1 MNGAPLLRRITP
13 ADHLI
18 MPWKNGLGVT
28 REIAID
34 PPGASMSDAGF
45 RWRLSIATVDQSGPF
60 SSFPGI
66 DRTIMVIDGKG
77 MELTV
82 AGQAPQRLDRC
93 FLPFSFPGDAATECK
108 LIDGPIR
115 DFNLMVNRKNLTART
130 TVCRWRELTRLTL
143 DAPIAM
149 LHLLV
154 GEAGFA
160 AMAQHVQGA
169 AGDTL
174 IWQGTSPRGQAI
186 EIAPSDSAT
195 IAVMELTPVR

>member
-1 MNGAPLLRRITP
+1 MSGAPLLRRITP

-34 PPGASMSDAGF
+34 PPGAAMNDAGF

-60 SSFPGI
+60 SIFPGI

-77 MELTV
+77 MELAV

-93 FLPFSFPGDAATECK
+93 FVPFSFPGDAATECK

-115 DFNLMVNRKNLTART
+115 DFNLMVNRKSLSART
-130 TVCRWRELTRLTL
+130 TVSRWPDPGRFAL

-149 LHLLV
+149 LHLLE
-154 GEAGFA
+154 GDAGFT
-160 AMAQHVQGA
+160 AMSQHVQGT

-174 IWQGTSPRGQAI
+174 VWQGASAARQTI
-186 EIAPSDSAT
+186 EIAPLDSAT
-195 IAVMELTPVR
+195 LAVMELSPVR

>member
-1 MNGAPLLRRITP
+1 MNGAPLLRRIEP
-13 ADHLI
+13 ADHRI
-18 MPWKNGLGVT
+18 MPWKNGLGFT
-28 REIAID
+28 REIAIN
-34 PPGASMSDAGF
+34 PPGASMRDAGF

-66 DRTIMVIDGKG
+66 DRTIMVIDGNG

-93 FLPFSFPGDAATECK
+93 FVPVSFPGDAATECK

-130 TVCRWRELTRLTL
+130 TVSRWSDPARVAMN
-143 DAPIAM
+143 APIAM
-149 LHLLV
+149 LHLLE
-154 GEAGFA
+154 GDAGFT
-160 AMAQHVQGA
+160 AMNQHVQGA

-174 IWQGTSPRGQAI
+174 LWQGSPQASPVI
-186 EIAPSDSAT
+186 EITPQGSAT
-195 IAVMELTPVR
+195 IAVMELEPVR

>member
-1 MNGAPLLRRITP
+1 MSGTPLLRRITP
-13 ADHLI
+13 VDHLI
-18 MPWKNGLGVT
+18 MPWKNGLGFT

-66 DRTIMVIDGKG
+66 DRTIMVIEGKG

-82 AGQAPQRLDRC
+82 AGQAPRRLDRC
-93 FLPFSFPGDAATECK
+93 FQPFSFPGDAATECK

-115 DFNLMVNRKNLTART
+115 DFNLMVNRRILSAQT
-130 TVCRWRELTRLTL
+130 TVCRWPDPVRLAM

-149 LHLLV
+149 LHLLE
-154 GEAGFA
+154 GEAAFT
-160 AMAQHVQGA
+160 AMAETLQGA

-174 IWQGTSPRGQAI
+174 LWRDSSPAPQAI
-186 EIAPSDSAT
+186 EIVPRSPAT

>member
-1 MNGAPLLRRITP
+1 MNGAPPLRRITP
-13 ADHLI
+13 ADHRI
-18 MPWKNGLGVT
+18 MPWKNGLGFT

-34 PPGASMSDAGF
+34 PPAASMSDAGF

-77 MELTV
+77 MELSV

-108 LIDGPIR
+108 LIDGPIQ
-115 DFNLMVNRKNLTART
+115 DFNLMVNRKSLTART
-130 TVCRWRELTRLTL
+130 TVCRWSDPARLAM
-143 DAPIAM
+143 DVPIAM
-149 LHLLV
+149 LHLLD
-154 GEAGFA
+154 GDAGFT
-160 AMAQHVQGA
+160 AMNQHVQGT

-174 IWQGTSPRGQAI
+174 LWQGASQASAVI
-186 EIAPSDSAT
+186 EIAPRGSAT
-195 IAVMELTPVR
+195 IAVMELTPVC

>member
-1 MNGAPLLRRITP
+1 MNGTPLLRRITP

-18 MPWKNGLGVT
+18 MPWKNGLGFT

-66 DRTIMVIDGKG
+66 DRTIMVIEGKG
-77 MELTV
+77 MELAV
-82 AGQAPQRLDRC
+82 AGQAPQRLDHC
-93 FLPFSFPGDAATECK
+93 FVPFSFPGDAATECK

-115 DFNLMVNRKNLTART
+115 DFNLMVNRKILSAQT
-130 TVCRWRELTRLTL
+130 TVSRWSDPVRLAL

-149 LHLLV
+149 LHLLE
-154 GEAGFA
+154 GDAEFA
-160 AMAQHVQGA
+160 AMAQLVQGT

-174 IWQGTSPRGQAI
+174 LWQASSPARQMI
-186 EIAPSDSAT
+186 EIAPRGSAT

>member
-1 MNGAPLLRRITP
+1 VNGAPSLRRITP
-13 ADHLI
+13 ADHRI

-82 AGQAPQRLDRC
+82 AGQAAQRLDRC
-93 FLPFSFPGDAATECK
+93 FVPFSFPGDAKTECE

-115 DFNLMVNRKNLTART
+115 DFNLMVSRKHLTART
-130 TVCRWRELTRLTL
+130 TVCRWPDAARLAM
-143 DAPIAM
+143 DAPIAI
-149 LHLLV
+149 LHLLE
-154 GEAGFA
+154 GDAGFTA
-160 AMAQHVQGA
+160 LTQHVQGA

-174 IWQGTSPRGQAI
+174 LWQGSSQSPQVI
-186 EIAPSDSAT
+186 EIAPRGSVT
-195 IAVMELTPVR
+195 IPVMELTPVR

>member
-1 MNGAPLLRRITP
+1 MSGAPLLRRITP

-18 MPWKNGLGVT
+18 MPWKNGLGFT

-66 DRTIMVIDGKG
+66 DRTIMVIEGNG

-82 AGQAPQRLDRC
+82 AGQAPRRLDRY
-93 FLPFSFPGDAATECK
+93 FVPFSFPGDAATECK

-115 DFNLMVNRKNLTART
+115 DFNLMVKRGTLSAQT
-130 TVCRWRELTRLTL
+130 TVCRWPDPVRLTV

-149 LHLLV
+149 LHLLEGHASFV
-154 GEAGFA
+154 AKAE
-160 AMAQHVQGA
+160 HVEGN

-174 IWQGTSPRGQAI
+174 IWQGSSQTPQMI
-186 EIAPSDSAT
+186 EIAPRGSAT

>member
-1 MNGAPLLRRITP
+1 MNGAPSLRRITP
-13 ADHLI
+13 ADHRV
-18 MPWKNGLGVT
+18 MPWKNGLGFT

-34 PPGASMSDAGF
+34 PPGASMNYAGF
-45 RWRLSIATVDQSGPF
+45 RWRLSIATVNQSGPF

-66 DRTIMVIDGKG
+66 DRTIMVIEGKG
-77 MELTV
+77 MELAV

-93 FLPFSFPGDAATECK
+93 FVPFSFSGDAATECK

-115 DFNLMVNRKNLTART
+115 DFNLMVNRKNLAART
-130 TVCRWRELTRLTL
+130 TVCRWSDPARLAV

-149 LHLLV
+149 LHLLE
-154 GEAGFA
+154 GDAGFT
-160 AMAQHVQGA
+160 AMAQQVQGA

-174 IWQGTSPRGQAI
+174 IWQGSLQSPQVIEIVPRG
-186 EIAPSDSAT
+186 STT

>member
-1 MNGAPLLRRITP
+1 MNGAPSLRRITP
-13 ADHLI
+13 ADHRV
-18 MPWKNGLGVT
+18 MPWKNGLGFT

-34 PPGASMSDAGF
+34 PPGASMNDAGF

-82 AGQAPQRLDRC
+82 AGRAPQRLDRC
-93 FLPFSFPGDAATECK
+93 FVPFSFSGDAATECK
-108 LIDGPIR
+108 LIDGPIQ
-115 DFNLMVNRKNLTART
+115 DFNLMVSRSVLSART
-130 TVCRWRELTRLTL
+130 TVCRWPDPVRLAL
-143 DAPIAM
+143 DEPIAM
-149 LHLLV
+149 LHLLE
-154 GEAGFA
+154 GDAGFTT
-160 AMAQHVQGA
+160 MAQHVRAA

-174 IWQGTSPRGQAI
+174 LWQGSLQSPQVI
-186 EIAPSDSAT
+186 EIAPRGSTT

>member
-1 MNGAPLLRRITP
+1 MNGAPPLRRITP
-13 ADHLI
+13 ADHRI
-18 MPWKNGLGVT
+18 MPWKNGLGFT

-34 PPGASMSDAGF
+34 PPGASMNDAGF

-60 SSFPGI
+60 SNFPGI

-93 FLPFSFPGDAATECK
+93 FVPVSFPGDAATECK

-115 DFNLMVNRKNLTART
+115 DFNLMVNRKHLTART
-130 TVCRWRELTRLTL
+130 TVRRWSDPARLAM
-143 DAPIAM
+143 DVPIAM
-149 LHLLV
+149 LHLLE
-154 GEAGFA
+154 GEAGFTT
-160 AMAQHVQGA
+160 MAQHVQGA

-174 IWQGTSPRGQAI
+174 IWQGSSQASQVI
-186 EIAPSDSAT
+186 EIAPQGAAT
-195 IAVMELTPVR
+195 IAVMELKPVR